1 MNKVFETNKNAMIIT
16 KSSKYFVLAKIVTV
30 ITLALFFIFFSNV
43 TFLHYWDGKK
53 ITSSSVSTSESGKL
67 LLPAIIICREIAYN
81 KQTEMYKLEDFLNNT
96 MDLVYYVDDENYM
109 PIESNS
115 TLLKRESVYSLNR
128 GNCYVLKYLKEV
140 NNLKYEKNFVHSF

>member
-1 MNKVFETNKNAMIIT
+1 MFETNKNAMIIE

-30 ITLALFFIFFSNV
+30 ITLALFFMFFSHV
-43 TFLHYWDGKK
+43 TFLHYWDGKI
-53 ITSSSVSTSESGKL
+53 ITSSSVSSSESGKL
-67 LLPAIIICREIAYN
+67 LLPAIIICRKKAYN

-115 TLLKRESVYSLNR
+115 TLLKRESVYSVNR